1 MSLDEIDWLNK
12 YNAEVLSKVGPL
24 LRETG
29 DSEAMEYVAS
39 FIRCRDRR

>member
-29 DSEAMEYVAS
+29 DSEAMECVHS
-39 FIRCRDRR
+39 LSS